1 MDFGSGLSREEVID
15 RAGRLRD
22 RVSALGGDSV
32 EILAVTKGFGSEVMK
47 LAYECGFRN
56 VGESYAQELTAKWSD
71 LTQEERDSIKVH
83 FIGKMQTNKVRS
95 RQLSKS
101 GKPSTVCRWSKS

>member
-56 VGESYAQELTAKWSD
+56 VGESYAQEL
-71 LTQEERDSIKVH
+71 
-83 FIGKMQTNKVRS
+83 
-95 RQLSKS
+95 LSLIHI
-101 GKPSTVCRWSKS
+101 